1 MYTRLYRCVQLA
13 YKSDSRSRDRA
24 HCYLAR
30 NWRRSIVARFTLFI
44 RVVLINLRL
53 RWTSVPNYECTYFGL
68 KMFHSSEHT
77 SPVIVTLYRR
87 MTIRLIATQ
96 SAIALSHEGKRYV
109 ERVVHCC
116 KTRVEER
123 LSLKNLIGG
132 WVSSRGLVS
141 DKKIPLWKMIYR
153 RYSLFLTWE
162 CVFPRLPRI
171 TVSPYG
177 LRLFA
182 IVSFRVV
189 VESWLLRI
197 RRKNDLL

>member
-1 MYTRLYRCVQLA
+1 MDVCPKLWMHVFRS
-13 YKSDSRSRDRA
+13 SDVSFLGT
-24 HCYLAR
+24 HIPCNR
-30 NWRRSIVARFTLFI
+30 NVVSTNDDKIDRSI
-44 RVVLINLRL
+44 
-53 RWTSVPNYECTYFGL
+53 
-68 KMFHSSEHT
+68 
-77 SPVIVTLYRR
+77 
-87 MTIRLIATQ
+87 TQ
-96 SAIALSHEGKRYV
+96 SAIALSHEGKRNV

>member
-1 MYTRLYRCVQLA
+1 MDVCPKLWMHVFRS
-13 YKSDSRSRDRA
+13 SDVSFVVTHIPCNRSLMSTNDDKIDR
-24 HCYLAR
+24 HC
-30 NWRRSIVARFTLFI
+30 
-44 RVVLINLRL
+44 
-53 RWTSVPNYECTYFGL
+53 
-68 KMFHSSEHT
+68 
-77 SPVIVTLYRR
+77 
-87 MTIRLIATQ
+87 
-96 SAIALSHEGKRYV
+96 AIALSHEGKRNV

-132 WVSSRGLVS
+132 WVSPRGLVS
-141 DKKIPLWKMIYR
+141 DKKISPWKMIYG

-171 TVSPYG
+171 TISPYG

-182 IVSFRVV
+182 IVSFRIA

-197 RRKNDLL
+197 HRKNDLL